1 MSIALGCVGMN
12 LDDFCR
18 CTPFEFK
25 GIYDEWFNRTK
36 DAIRREWEI
45 GRMISLNVLAPYSKK
60 SLKPTDICRFS
71 WDDEDTSVP
80 KGTSSYERMKEVEKR
95 G

>member
-1 MSIALGCVGMN
+1 
-12 LDDFCR
+12 
-18 CTPFEFK
+18 
-25 GIYDEWFNRTK
+25 
-36 DAIRREWEI
+36 
-45 GRMISLNVLAPYSKK
+45 MISLNVLAPYSKK